1 MNEDKELEED
11 LQRAELL
18 ISAINGNSNT
28 AIENIEKKGRDK
40 ILNKI
45 QLPIYGLYINGK
57 IFDRE
62 ETREIVVNKY
72 KELGIEII
80 NEENDLFYNVKLPYN
95 IKLKDSESVY
105 WTYLVDKNGKELAS
119 IFYKAV
125 FYDRDAFIN
134 IDW

>member
-1 MNEDKELEED
+1 MELEED

-28 AIENIEKKGRDK
+28 TIENIEKKGRDK
-40 ILNKI
+40 ILDKI
-45 QLPIYGLYINGK
+45 QLPIYGLHINGK
-57 IFDRE
+57 VFDRE
-62 ETREIVVNKY
+62 ETKEIVAKKY

-95 IKLKDSESVY
+95 IKLNGSESVY
-105 WTYLVDKNGKELAS
+105 WTYLVDENGKELAS